1 MRQTSDKLEL
11 REMSAFWI
19 QLLVGAFFLVFGLS
33 FGLLSGIFPLYIC
46 AVVGFF
52 LLIFTQIDSVT
63 FDRNLGD
70 MTFNQQQPFI
80 FKTKIIKHLIQ
91 DISGVEIQEIAG
103 SESNTYRICF
113 VQKSGKRSVP
123 LTSYFSTGLEDKQKQ
138 AQVIATFLNIK
149 NYGLEGVPRQ
159 KHIKLQWE
167 TIEAEIFHWTT
178 AIRSDPNDP
187 DAYMKL
193 ALALLSQ
200 DKIKHKQ
207 QTISYLKQAETI
219 FKTQGYGE
227 EAMQAAQLWGVVYWE
242 VVEK

>member
-1 MRQTSDKLEL
+1 MIQTSDKLEL
-11 REMSAFWI
+11 REMSAFWT
-19 QLLVGAFFLVFGLS
+19 QLLVGAIFLGFGLS
-33 FGLLSGIFPLYIC
+33 FGFLSGSFPLYLC

-52 LLIFTQIDSVT
+52 LLIFTQINSIT
-63 FDRNLGD
+63 FDRNLGY
-70 MTFNQQQPFI
+70 MTFYRQQPLI
-80 FKTKIIKHLIQ
+80 FKTKNVKHLIQ

-103 SESNTYRICF
+103 SESNTYRICLA
-113 VQKSGKRSVP
+113 QKSGKRSVP

-149 NYGLEGVPRQ
+149 NYGLEGVPR
-159 KHIKLQWE
+159 KKYIKLQWK
-167 TIEAEIFHWTT
+167 TIKEEIFHWEN
-178 AIRSDPNDP
+178 AIINDSNDP

-200 DKIKHKQ
+200 DKVKHKE